1 MSLTASK
8 PTVTG
13 PYDVPAVRF
22 ELVILIHHRPS
33 AAQTLTHHHQV
44 AMASSAIAPCCTA
57 SRPSLKSST
66 RHSFAASRLPA
77 RRPQSLAAIAAK
89 QSNKVRELQMARV
102 KQFSILQQVI
112 KLSCVAAG
120 VKPMTP
126 RSLVVGLIYAEL
138 QVQVAAAATAL
149 STLAI
154 AVAPAA
160 QAAQEAFVVAE
171 VRKGLYVLL
180 LAQKATSHAFVQ
192 AATRVGIYV
201 HRHSCL
207 PPYWAA
213 LSLTPLTFVDLCC
226 SSAGRASPCAS
237 GMGSHMCHFH
247 ILPIFGC
254 MGT

>member
-1 MSLTASK
+1 
-8 PTVTG
+8 
-13 PYDVPAVRF
+13 
-22 ELVILIHHRPS
+22 
-33 AAQTLTHHHQV
+33 
-44 AMASSAIAPCCTA
+44 
-57 SRPSLKSST
+57 
-66 RHSFAASRLPA
+66 
-77 RRPQSLAAIAAK
+77 
-89 QSNKVRELQMARV
+89 
-102 KQFSILQQVI
+102 
-112 KLSCVAAG
+112 
-120 VKPMTP
+120 MTP